1 MSRAFITEVIRQ
13 SAEVTGTTANRAM
26 RELISAITDEI
37 VDTGGFSMP
46 GFGVFTIRD
55 VPKRKAINPK
65 TGEKIVVEARR
76 TVKFRASPVLKR
88 AVGG

>member
-13 SAEVTGTTANRAM
+13 SAEVPWTAANRAM
-26 RELISAITDEI
+26 RDLISAITAEI
-37 VDTGGFSMP
+37 AETGGFSIP
-46 GFGVFTIRD
+46 GFGVFTISDR
-55 VPKRKAINPK
+55 PKHKAINPK

-76 TVKFRASPVLKR
+76 TVKFRASPVLKM